1 MGKIVLVSSFCT
13 NLRIAKCSF
22 TLSKLRFR
30 YLASHKNNLTIDDFL
45 FWQSSGELFLHECVG
60 RQNAHIGSVRIR

>member
-30 YLASHKNNLTIDDFL
+30 YLASHKNNLTIDDFSWVDRVL
-45 FWQSSGELFLHECVG
+45 ASSFCTSASDAKMLT
-60 RQNAHIGSVRIR
+60 